1 MEISDQTI
9 RDILKNACT
18 RVDFSRAK
26 PEASLRQA
34 GMDSMEIANI
44 MLGVEEACGI
54 KIPDSDL
61 DGLDSI
67 AAIVSYVRTKKAG
80 Q

>member
-1 MEISDQTI
+1 MDITEQAV
-9 RDILKNACT
+9 RQILKSASG
-18 RVDFSRAK
+18 RIDFTQAR
-26 PEASLRQA
+26 PDASLRNA
-34 GMDSMEIANI
+34 GMDSMEISNI
-44 MLGVEEACGI
+44 MLEVEEAYGI

-67 AAIVSYVRTKKAG
+67 DAIVSYVRTKKAG